1 MKLVD
6 VAEFYS
12 EQGGGVRTY
21 IHQKL
26 KAATALGHELV
37 IIAPGQHD
45 RQEAHSGGKIIW
57 IKSPYERFDKRY
69 HRFVDAAAIH
79 RHLDIE
85 KPDVV
90 EASSPW
96 MGARAVASWQ
106 ATSNTRKAI
115 KSFIF
120 HQDPVAVYPQT
131 LLGGMFNEKTID
143 KIFGWFWTYL
153 RKLAGQFDTTIVASH
168 WLENRLQSFGIGK
181 PHAVPF
187 GIEKQLFSPN
197 LQSKEKRDA
206 MLKSCGIADPD
217 ARLIICVSRH
227 HPEKR
232 LGTVL
237 DAFAEVA
244 KTAPRALIVVGDGPT
259 RQFVRRHAARI
270 PGVYIA
276 GRINDQGEVA
286 AMLASS
292 DALVHGGAAETFGL
306 VIAEALCSG
315 LPVVVPDRGGAADF
329 ADPLYSEIYKTG
341 DKHACA
347 NAIKRLLARSPEA
360 LHLAARDAGL
370 ARVWTPSDHF
380 NALFKHYD
388 TELRENVKVVNR

>member
-26 KAATALGHELV
+26 KAANATGHDLV
-37 IIAPGQHD
+37 IIAPGPDD
-45 RQEAHSGGKIIW
+45 RHEVRDGGKIIW

-69 HRFVDAAAIH
+69 HRFSDAAAIH
-79 RHLDIE
+79 QHLNSE
-85 KPDVV
+85 QPDVV

-96 MGARAVASWQ
+96 MGARAVASWPTQ
-106 ATSNTRKAI
+106 VSHRRVL

-131 LLGGMFNEKTID
+131 LLGGILGEKAVDTL
-143 KIFGWFWTYL
+143 FGWFWTYL
-153 RKLAGQFDTTIVASH
+153 RTLAAQFDTTIVASH
-168 WLENRLQSFGIGK
+168 WLEKRLQSFGVGK

-187 GIEKQLFSPN
+187 GIEKLLFSPA
-197 LQSKEKRDA
+197 LQSDTKRQA
-206 MLKSCGIADPD
+206 MLKMCGIADVS
-217 ARLIICVSRH
+217 ARLLISVSRH

-237 DAFAEVA
+237 GAFAEAA
-244 KTAPRALIVVGDGPT
+244 KATPMGLVVVGDGPT
-259 RQFVRRHAARI
+259 RRFVRRHAARI
-270 PGVYIA
+270 PGVCIA
-276 GRINDQGEVA
+276 GRINDQAEVA
-286 AMLASS
+286 TMLASC
-292 DALVHGGAAETFGL
+292 DALVHGGAAETYGL

-329 ADPLYSEIYKTG
+329 ADPHYSEIYKTG

-347 NAIKRLLARSPEA
+347 RAIQRLLARPAEA
-360 LHLAARDAGL
+360 LHHAARSAGI

-380 NALFKHYD
+380 NALFNHYD
-388 TELRENVKVVNR
+388 TRLRENVRNVNR